1 MYRYLSDIWFPSL
14 TSPSVR
20 QFNGQQYIERLSGL
34 LLFQVFAIQRFD
46 KSILLG
52 LIYIYPKK
60 ATTKFKVFIVSV
72 FFICSLLPD
81 ISLAQNKVVVI
92 PLMSDCNVIPTVT
105 SAGQVWMDRNLGS
118 PKVAVASIE
127 HVAFGWLYQWGRLP
141 DGHEVWRIGITTTE
155 LSSSDVP
162 GHSFFIIPSSFPYD
176 WRSSHNN
183 NLWQGVS
190 GVNNPCPS
198 GFRLPTETEWETE
211 RASWSSND
219 AAGAFASPLKLVT
232 AGYRYPIDGAV
243 YEAGNISFYWSS
255 TVTGDE
261 ARVLYFGSSAA
272 GMAGVARAYGKSVRC
287 IKD

>member
-1 MYRYLSDIWFPSL
+1 M
-14 TSPSVR
+14 
-20 QFNGQQYIERLSGL
+20 
-34 LLFQVFAIQRFD
+34 
-46 KSILLG
+46 
-52 LIYIYPKK
+52 
-60 ATTKFKVFIVSV
+60 KFKIFIVFV
-72 FFICSLLPD
+72 FFVCCLLPG
-81 ISLAQNKVVVI
+81 ISLSQNKVVVI

-127 HVAFGWLYQWGRLP
+127 PVAFGWLYQWGRLP

-162 GHSFFIIPSSFPYD
+162 GHSFFIISSSSPYD

-232 AGYRYPIDGAV
+232 AGHRHRLDGTV
-243 YEAGNISFYWSS
+243 NGAGNLGYYWSS
-255 TVTGDE
+255 TVTNGYPRYLRIESD
-261 ARVLYFGSSAA
+261 VA
-272 GMAGVARAYGKSVRC
+272 GMASNTRAWGLSVRC

>member
-1 MYRYLSDIWFPSL
+1 M
-14 TSPSVR
+14 
-20 QFNGQQYIERLSGL
+20 
-34 LLFQVFAIQRFD
+34 
-46 KSILLG
+46 
-52 LIYIYPKK
+52 
-60 ATTKFKVFIVSV
+60 KFKIFIVFV
-72 FFICSLLPD
+72 FFVCCLLPG
-81 ISLAQNKVVVI
+81 ISIAQNKVVVI

-127 HVAFGWLYQWGRLP
+127 PVAFGWLYQWGRLP

-162 GHSFFIIPSSFPYD
+162 GHSFFIISSSSPYD

-219 AAGAFASPLKLVT
+219 AAGAFASPLKLVA
-232 AGYRYPIDGAV
+232 AGQRRHSDGGFDGIDING
-243 YEAGNISFYWSS
+243 FYWSS
-255 TVTGDE
+255 TVIATS
-261 ARVLYFGSSAA
+261 AYYLSFNLSSARTYNTLR
-272 GMAGVARAYGKSVRC
+272 ARGYSVRC